1 MSATTGLL
9 ASHARIALVGVLLIA
24 SGACTPLDDVAAY
37 IFGRH
42 MRDSRSFD
50 PYENTIAPP
59 ENSVP
64 FAAGNITPGPGR
76 LNTGQPEPGF
86 MPAPFTQTDLFEP
99 VVQNLP
105 NPVPADLASLE
116 RGEVLFNRICAVC
129 HGPAGVGAQANM
141 IEYIPLLIAYNL
153 SGPVVAGY
161 TDGFIYGIMRV
172 GRGLMP
178 PYGHQISHFDRWN
191 IVNYIRVLQRQAG
204 NTPAGAGAE

>member
-1 MSATTGLL
+1 MHRRVRLSVVL
-9 ASHARIALVGVLLIA
+9 ALIA
-24 SGACTPLDDVAAY
+24 SASACTPLDNVMAG

-59 ENSVP
+59 PNSVP

-76 LNTGQPEPGF
+76 LNTGQPVRGF
-86 MPAPFTQTDLFEP
+86 NAPPFTQADLFQP
-99 VVQNLP
+99 VVQTLP
-105 NPVPADLASLE
+105 NPVEADSASLA
-116 RGEVLFNRICAVC
+116 RGEVLFLRMCAVC
-129 HGPAGVGAQANM
+129 HGPAGVGAQAN
-141 IEYIPLLIAYNL
+141 IIDKYPLLIAYNL

-161 TDGFIYGIMRV
+161 SDGYIYGIMRV

-191 IVNYIRVLQRQAG
+191 IVNYVRVLQRQAG
-204 NTPAGAGAE
+204 NEPVVAGGEE